1 MKKVVVLI
9 VVCSVLLFLGGCSIK
24 KTEELTDAE
33 KFANEYSI
41 SKKNPFQYATMDD
54 VLELF
59 ENKSGILFL
68 GDSDSEWST
77 FGARV
82 LNKVLKE
89 EKVSQV
95 YYFNPERIKN
105 KKGEKFQK
113 ICELL
118 DLNED
123 SSLPIVY
130 IISDGKVIDS
140 ADYLVHE
147 DSSMDE
153 DSAVQLEKEYLDLI
167 SEYI

>member
-9 VVCSVLLFLGGCSIK
+9 VVCSVLFFLGGCSIK

-118 DLNED
+118 DLNAD

>member
-9 VVCSVLLFLGGCSIK
+9 VVCSMVFFLSGCSVK

-68 GDSDSEWST
+68 GNSDSEWST

-89 EKVSQV
+89 EKISQV
-95 YYFNPERIKN
+95 YYFNPDRIKN
-105 KKGEKFQK
+105 KKKEKFKK
-113 ICELL
+113 ICKLL
-118 DLNED
+118 DLDKD

-140 ADYLVHE
+140 VNYLIHE
-147 DSSMDE
+147 DSSIDE
-153 DSAVQLEKEYLDLI
+153 DSAEQLEKEYLDLV

>member
-9 VVCSVLLFLGGCSIK
+9 VVCSVLFFLGGCSVK

-118 DLNED
+118 DLNAD